1 MEVTTHLG
9 HSSWQHYMNT
19 QGTLGIKPMF
29 PTEDSLCQRQC
40 QRSLWMFLQ
49 REKNEEL
56 CMWPAVSG
64 EVQCKLQTYH
74 PSMYCTYTK
83 QWTNCKP
90 PWTREKQSTGG
101 DRSWSPP
108 SVCGEVSGFK
118 LTIYRECFSISVL
131 ICSMIVRSINTVS
144 PKPGLLIVPT

>member
-1 MEVTTHLG
+1 MEITAHLG
-9 HSSWQHYMNT
+9 HSSRQHYMNT

-49 REKNEEL
+49 REKWRAL
-56 CMWPAVSG
+56 HVTCSFWR
-64 EVQCKLQTYH
+64 VQCELQTYH
-74 PSMYCTYTK
+74 PSMYRTYTK

-108 SVCGEVSGFK
+108 SVCGEVPGFQ
-118 LTIYRECFSISVL
+118 LTIYRKCFSISVL
-131 ICSMIVRSINTVS
+131 ICSIIVRSINIVS